1 MSVDDQSQVTFRLL
15 VSSNKAGG
23 VIGKGG
29 QNIKRLRSEYN
40 ATVNIPD
47 SSGPDRVLQIVANS
61 RENGLDIIK
70 ELIPLIR
77 EEVSPFSDGEAD
89 PYTTTLSVLVQTSQ
103 VGAIIGRGGSKIKE
117 LRQSTETKVK
127 VLQECL
133 PYSTE
138 RRVQINGAPDAV
150 LLAIGEIYVT
160 CSEAPIKGSVLLY
173 DPSQQDPSGGYGWN
187 QGGFGDSMGGG
198 RGGMG
203 MRGGRGM
210 GMRGGRGMGMRGG
223 RGGRVGGGGQQGGN
237 PIFGSGGQAYGG
249 GGAYG
254 SGGNDGGFAG
264 EATTTQ
270 VTIPN
275 DLVGAVIGR
284 GGERIRNI
292 RSRSQAEIEIANP
305 LPEAEDRVITI
316 RGTQEQVSHAQ
327 FLLQNCIQQFSGHSS

>member
-1 MSVDDQSQVTFRLL
+1 MNLELLDDVTFRLL

-29 QNIKRLRSEYN
+29 QNIKRLRSDYN
-40 ATVNIPD
+40 ATVSIPD

-61 RENGLDIIK
+61 KENGLDIIE

-89 PYTTTLSVLVQTSQ
+89 PCTTTLSVLVQTSQ
-103 VGAIIGRGGSKIKE
+103 VGAIIGRAGIKIKE
-117 LRQSTETKVK
+117 LRESTKTKVK
-127 VLQECL
+127 VFQECL
-133 PYSTE
+133 PCSTE
-138 RRVQINGAPDAV
+138 SLVQINGTPDAV

-173 DPSQQDPSGGYGWN
+173 DPSQQEGYVWN
-187 QGGFGDSMGGG
+187 QGGFGESMGGG
-198 RGGMG
+198 GRAMGLPRGGG
-203 MRGGRGM
+203 VRGM
-210 GMRGGRGMGMRGG
+210 GMRGG
-223 RGGRVGGGGQQGGN
+223 GGGQQGSN
-237 PIFGSGGQAYGG
+237 PIFGSGGQPYGS

-264 EATTTQ
+264 EATTTLQ

-316 RGTQEQVSHAQ
+316 RGTQEQISHAQ